1 MPSQPVRSCF
11 GFRARQYSIKKIM
24 KSTRTVK
31 RAILASIVIALC
43 FSAGEGLRLFPLPV
57 SLVEQIQLNDVP
69 RTLEAVPIKYGPV
82 DQPQSVSGK
91 IKTKLPRV
99 DCVTATGVNISLPAP
114 IQSIEIAAI
123 TNAPAREPY
132 ARPIGRAP
140 PSP

>member
-1 MPSQPVRSCF
+1 
-11 GFRARQYSIKKIM
+11 M
-24 KSTRTVK
+24 KSTPTLK

-69 RTLEAVPIKYGPV
+69 RTFESVPIKYGPV

-91 IKTKLPRV
+91 IKTKLPRL
-99 DCVTATGVNISLPAP
+99 DYVTPTGVNISLPAA
-114 IQSIEIAAI
+114 IQSIEIAANAI
-123 TNAPAREPY
+123 APAREPS

-140 PSP
+140 PSLNS